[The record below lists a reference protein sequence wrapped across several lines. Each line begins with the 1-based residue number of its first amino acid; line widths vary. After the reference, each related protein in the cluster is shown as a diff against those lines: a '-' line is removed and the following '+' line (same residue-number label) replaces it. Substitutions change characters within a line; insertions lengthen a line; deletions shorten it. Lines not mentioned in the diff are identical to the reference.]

1 MFYKKNEVCEHV
13 WRLKSATNQIN
24 DDEFAEKWLN
34 NSDVFDA
41 DNKLQFFKWHSAAD
55 RKINCKYESA

>member
-1 MFYKKNEVCEHV
+1 MPSVTSTEVTRFVWKKIKQMFYKKNEVCEHV

-24 DDEFAEKWLN
+24 DDEFAEKWLG

-41 DNKLQFFKWHSAAD
+41 DNKL
-55 RKINCKYESA
+55 

>member
-24 DDEFAEKWLN
+24 DDEFAEKWLG

-41 DNKLQFFKWHSAAD
+41 DNKL
-55 RKINCKYESA
+55 